1 MRRGREAAMGLR
13 EDLKRRAL
21 ELSQKAMESLM
32 ADEKRAMQLA
42 SAVGKIQKGKQAL
55 ERGQDEILRTLN
67 VAGRGDFKALG
78 KRFSG
83 LKRRLR
89 ELDEKLA
96 SLSPD

>member
-1 MRRGREAAMGLR
+1 MGLR
-13 EDLKRRAL
+13 EDFKKRAL
-21 ELSQKAMESLM
+21 GLSQKAMEALM

-42 SAVGKIQKGKQAL
+42 TAVGKIQKGKQAL
-55 ERGQDEILRTLN
+55 ERGQEEILRTLN
-67 VAGRGDFKALG
+67 LAGRQDFKSLG

-96 SLSPD
+96 SLPPRSGGD